1 MSTFPGS
8 VRRLGLIFL
17 LMILSPTV
25 EVGAEEVAANVGSGR
40 TVEWMPD
47 ADFYP
52 QYIADP
58 LRPQSALKILYM
70 ADSEIGET
78 TSSRFALHLGG
89 RFGLVRWHPE
99 GQPDR
104 GWQLD
109 FEGGF
114 FGQFDMG
121 NSLDNIG
128 WDGLFGF
135 YLSWLPRPELGFRVG
150 TKHDSA
156 HVGDE
161 YSERTGRQ
169 RIGYTREE
177 LVAGVSWRPARKWRI
192 YAEGGF
198 GYGLDEFEDP
208 GRLQGGAEFFGA
220 RRFWK
225 ERMSWYAAL
234 DLQSFQENAWSV
246 RSTLQLGFILPTGR
260 GTGRYRF
267 AVELVHGR
275 SVMGEFAFRDET
287 SVGVGWYFDF

>member
-1 MSTFPGS
+1 M
-8 VRRLGLIFL
+8 
-17 LMILSPTV
+17 LSPTMG
-25 EVGAEEVAANVGSGR
+25 VGAEEVAVHEGSGR
-40 TVEWMPD
+40 TIEWTPA

-70 ADSEIGET
+70 ADSEIPEGGT
-78 TSSRFALHLGG
+78 YRFGLHLGG

-114 FGQFDMG
+114 FAQFDMEDG
-121 NSLDNIG
+121 FDNIG
-128 WDGLFGF
+128 WDGLFGL
-135 YLSWLPRPELGFRVG
+135 YASWLPSPDLGFRFG

-161 YSERTGRQ
+161 YAERTGRQ
-169 RIGYTREE
+169 RIGYTRQE
-177 LVAGVSWRPARKWRI
+177 LVAGVSWRPAPGWRI
-192 YAEGGF
+192 YAEGGVAHDLKDF
-198 GYGLDEFEDP
+198 QEP
-208 GRLQGGAEFFGA
+208 GRLQTGAEFLGA

-225 ERMSWYAAL
+225 NRMSWYAAL
-234 DLQSFQENAWSV
+234 DLQAFQEDDWNP
-246 RSTLQLGFILPTGR
+246 RSTLQLGYLLPTGR
-260 GTGRYRF
+260 GTERYRF

>member
-1 MSTFPGS
+1 MKAAT
-8 VRRLGLIFL
+8 RTARLGLIL
-17 LMILSPTV
+17 LLAMSSPTV
-25 EVGAEEVAANVGSGR
+25 DAGAEHVAVHEGSGR
-40 TVEWMPD
+40 AIEWMPP

-70 ADSEIGET
+70 TDSEIPET
-78 TSSRFALHLGG
+78 GSSRFGLHLGG

-114 FGQFDMG
+114 FGQFDMA

-128 WDGLFGF
+128 WDGLFGL
-135 YLSWLPRPELGFRVG
+135 YLSWLPSPDLGLRVG

-161 YSERTGRQ
+161 YSERTGRP

-177 LVAGVSWRPARKWRI
+177 LVAGVSWRPAPKWRI

-198 GYGLDEFEDP
+198 GYGLDEFQDP
-208 GRLQGGAEFFGA
+208 GRLQAGAEIFGA

-225 ERMSWYAAL
+225 ERMSWYAAV
-234 DLQSFQENAWSV
+234 DLQSYQENDWSV
-246 RSTLQLGFILPTGR
+246 RSAIQLGFMLPTGR
-260 GTGRYRF
+260 GTSRYRL
-267 AVELVHGR
+267 ALELIHGR

>member
-1 MSTFPGS
+1 M
-8 VRRLGLIFL
+8 
-17 LMILSPTV
+17 LSPTV
-25 EVGAEEVAANVGSGR
+25 DVGAEEIAVHVENGQ
-40 TVEWMPD
+40 TIEWMPA

-58 LRPQSALKILYM
+58 LRPQSALKILYL
-70 ADSEIGET
+70 ADTEIPET
-78 TSSRFALHLGG
+78 GSFRFALHMGG

-99 GQPDR
+99 GRPDR

-114 FGQFDMG
+114 LAQFDMG

-128 WDGLFGF
+128 WDGLFGL
-135 YLSWLPRPELGFRVG
+135 YLSWMPSPDLGFRVG

-161 YSERTGRQ
+161 YSERTGRK

-177 LVAGVSWRPARKWRI
+177 LVAGVSWRPGSEWRI
-192 YAEGGF
+192 YAEGGL
-198 GYGLDEFEDP
+198 GYDLDDFEDP
-208 GRLQGGAEFFGA
+208 GRLQTGAEFFGA
-220 RRFWK
+220 RKFWK

-234 DLQSFQENAWSV
+234 DLQSFQENGWRV
-246 RSTLQLGFILPTGR
+246 RSAIQLGFLLPTGR
-260 GTGRYRF
+260 GTSRYRF